1 MKRRITKQIKVG
13 KVGIGSDYPI
23 SVQSMTTTKTRNTDE
38 TIQQVYELANNGA
51 DIVRVT
57 CNDIEAAKSLV
68 NISTRSPVPIIAD
81 IHFQYKLALAA
92 IEAGVQG
99 LRLNPGNIRNEKHIK
114 AVAKEALL
122 ANVPIRIGVNAGSL
136 DKDISKKYG
145 DSTPKALVESAL
157 KELKYLEEVE
167 FHNIKISVKHSNV
180 PLMIESYRLLSEKV
194 DYPLHLG
201 VTEAGPLPGGLIKS
215 VSGISTLLSE
225 GIGDTIR
232 FSFINHMFAKWIKS
246 HRDLPMLINQ
256 WANVVRWEMRTRLFL
271 RTSEFLWQEG
281 HTAHK
286 TQEEAT
292 SEALQMLDI
301 YAEFA
306 ENAAGVSVVKGI
318 KSANERF
325 AGATTTY
332 SIEAMMKDKKA
343 LQAGTSHEL
352 GQNFSKAFEIQYSD
366 ENNELQHPF
375 QTSWGVST
383 RLIGMIIMAHGDDK
397 GLQLPPKL
405 APTQSV
411 LIPIIPNE
419 DSKSVVLETVNKLH
433 EELRESYRMKIDDR
447 DNISPGFKFNEWELK
462 GVPLRI
468 EIGPKDIEK
477 NSVVFSRRDGVDGK
491 NSISINEVSQKLKD
505 NLDDIQSNL
514 LETSK
519 NFRKD
524 NTIHVDSKAELID
537 TLNSTP
543 GFVTC
548 YWDENTSDE
557 IEIKDLTKATLR
569 CYLLENEGSAKAVN
583 NESVEG
589 KKAIFSKAY

>member
-1 MKRRITKQIKVG
+1 MVEKITPMSEDFNEWYTDIIQQAQLADYSPVKGTMVIRPYGYSLWEGVQAYLDKKFKETGHENAYFPLFIPNSFIKKEAEHVEGFSPELATVTHAGG
-13 KVGIGSDYPI
+13 KELEEPLVVRPTS
-23 SVQSMTTTKTRNTDE
+23 E
-38 TIQQVYELANNGA
+38 TI
-51 DIVRVT
+51 
-57 CNDIEAAKSLV
+57 
-68 NISTRSPVPIIAD
+68 
-81 IHFQYKLALAA
+81 
-92 IEAGVQG
+92 
-99 LRLNPGNIRNEKHIK
+99 
-114 AVAKEALL
+114 
-122 ANVPIRIGVNAGSL
+122 
-136 DKDISKKYG
+136 
-145 DSTPKALVESAL
+145 
-157 KELKYLEEVE
+157 
-167 FHNIKISVKHSNV
+167 
-180 PLMIESYRLLSEKV
+180 
-194 DYPLHLG
+194 
-201 VTEAGPLPGGLIKS
+201 
-215 VSGISTLLSE
+215 
-225 GIGDTIR
+225 
-232 FSFINHMFAKWIKS
+232 INHMFARWIKS

-306 ENAAGVSVVKGI
+306 ENAAAVSVVKGI

-332 SIEAMMKDKKA
+332 SIEAMMKDMKA

-397 GLQLPPKL
+397 GLQLPPNL

-419 DSKSVVLETVNKLH
+419 DSKSLVLETVNNLH
-433 EELRESYRMKIDDR
+433 EELRKDYRIKIDDR
-447 DNISPGFKFNEWELK
+447 DNLSPGFKFNEWELK

-468 EIGPKDIEK
+468 EIGPKDIEN
-477 NSVVFSRRDGVDGK
+477 NSVVFSRRDGVNGK
-491 NSISINEVSQKLKD
+491 SSISIDDVSQKLKE

-519 NFRKD
+519 NFRKE

-569 CYLLENEGSAKAVN
+569 CYLLENGGSAKAVN
-583 NESVEG
+583 DESVEG

>member
-1 MKRRITKQIKVG
+1 MAKGVTPKSEDYSRWYTDIITKAEMA
-13 KVGIGSDYPI
+13 DYGPVKGTMVI
-23 SVQSMTTTKTRNTDE
+23 RPYGYSLWEGVQSYLDKKFKETGHENAYFPLFIPNSFIQKEAEHVEGFSPELATVTHAGGKELEEPLVVRPTSE
-38 TIQQVYELANNGA
+38 TI
-51 DIVRVT
+51 
-57 CNDIEAAKSLV
+57 
-68 NISTRSPVPIIAD
+68 
-81 IHFQYKLALAA
+81 
-92 IEAGVQG
+92 
-99 LRLNPGNIRNEKHIK
+99 
-114 AVAKEALL
+114 
-122 ANVPIRIGVNAGSL
+122 
-136 DKDISKKYG
+136 
-145 DSTPKALVESAL
+145 
-157 KELKYLEEVE
+157 
-167 FHNIKISVKHSNV
+167 
-180 PLMIESYRLLSEKV
+180 
-194 DYPLHLG
+194 
-201 VTEAGPLPGGLIKS
+201 
-215 VSGISTLLSE
+215 
-225 GIGDTIR
+225 
-232 FSFINHMFAKWIKS
+232 INHMFAKWIKS

-292 SEALQMLDI
+292 NEALQMLDI

>member
-1 MKRRITKQIKVG
+1 MVEKITPMSEDFNEWYTDIIQQAQLADYSPVKGTMVIRPYGYSLWEGVQAYLDKKFKETGHENAYFPLFIPNSFIQKEAEHVEGFSPELATVTHAGG
-13 KVGIGSDYPI
+13 KELEEPLVVRPTS
-23 SVQSMTTTKTRNTDE
+23 E
-38 TIQQVYELANNGA
+38 TI
-51 DIVRVT
+51 
-57 CNDIEAAKSLV
+57 
-68 NISTRSPVPIIAD
+68 
-81 IHFQYKLALAA
+81 
-92 IEAGVQG
+92 
-99 LRLNPGNIRNEKHIK
+99 
-114 AVAKEALL
+114 
-122 ANVPIRIGVNAGSL
+122 
-136 DKDISKKYG
+136 
-145 DSTPKALVESAL
+145 
-157 KELKYLEEVE
+157 
-167 FHNIKISVKHSNV
+167 
-180 PLMIESYRLLSEKV
+180 
-194 DYPLHLG
+194 
-201 VTEAGPLPGGLIKS
+201 
-215 VSGISTLLSE
+215 
-225 GIGDTIR
+225 
-232 FSFINHMFAKWIKS
+232 INHMFAKWIKS
-246 HRDLPMLINQ
+246 HRDLPMLVNQ

-419 DSKSVVLETVNKLH
+419 DSKSIVLETVNKLH

-569 CYLLENEGSAKAVN
+569 CYLLENEGPAKAVN

>member
-1 MKRRITKQIKVG
+1 MVEKITPMSEDFNEWYTDIIQQAQLADYSPVKGTMVIRPYGYSLWEGVQAYLDKKFKETGHENAYFPLFIPNSFIKKEAEHVEGFSPELATVTHAGG
-13 KVGIGSDYPI
+13 KELEEPLVVRPTS
-23 SVQSMTTTKTRNTDE
+23 E
-38 TIQQVYELANNGA
+38 TI
-51 DIVRVT
+51 
-57 CNDIEAAKSLV
+57 
-68 NISTRSPVPIIAD
+68 
-81 IHFQYKLALAA
+81 
-92 IEAGVQG
+92 
-99 LRLNPGNIRNEKHIK
+99 
-114 AVAKEALL
+114 
-122 ANVPIRIGVNAGSL
+122 
-136 DKDISKKYG
+136 
-145 DSTPKALVESAL
+145 
-157 KELKYLEEVE
+157 
-167 FHNIKISVKHSNV
+167 
-180 PLMIESYRLLSEKV
+180 
-194 DYPLHLG
+194 
-201 VTEAGPLPGGLIKS
+201 
-215 VSGISTLLSE
+215 
-225 GIGDTIR
+225 
-232 FSFINHMFAKWIKS
+232 INHMFARWIKS

-306 ENAAGVSVVKGI
+306 ENAAAVSVVKGI

-332 SIEAMMKDKKA
+332 SIEAMMKDMKA

-397 GLQLPPKL
+397 GLQLPPNL

-419 DSKSVVLETVNKLH
+419 DSKSIVLETVNNLH
-433 EELRESYRMKIDDR
+433 EELRKDYRIKIDDR

-468 EIGPKDIEK
+468 EIGPKDIEN
-477 NSVVFSRRDGVDGK
+477 NSVVFSRRDGVNGK
-491 NSISINEVSQKLKD
+491 SSISIDDLSQKLKE

-519 NFRKD
+519 NFRKE

-569 CYLLENEGSAKAVN
+569 CYLLDNEDSAKSVN

-589 KKAIFSKAY
+589 RKAIFSKAY

>member
-1 MKRRITKQIKVG
+1 MVEKITPMSEDFNEWYTDIIQQAQLADYSPVKGTMVIRPYGYSLWEGVQAYLDKKFKETGHENAYFPLFIPNSFIQKEAEHVEGFSPELATVTHAGG
-13 KVGIGSDYPI
+13 KELEEPLVVRPTS
-23 SVQSMTTTKTRNTDE
+23 E
-38 TIQQVYELANNGA
+38 TI
-51 DIVRVT
+51 
-57 CNDIEAAKSLV
+57 
-68 NISTRSPVPIIAD
+68 
-81 IHFQYKLALAA
+81 
-92 IEAGVQG
+92 
-99 LRLNPGNIRNEKHIK
+99 
-114 AVAKEALL
+114 
-122 ANVPIRIGVNAGSL
+122 
-136 DKDISKKYG
+136 
-145 DSTPKALVESAL
+145 
-157 KELKYLEEVE
+157 
-167 FHNIKISVKHSNV
+167 
-180 PLMIESYRLLSEKV
+180 
-194 DYPLHLG
+194 
-201 VTEAGPLPGGLIKS
+201 
-215 VSGISTLLSE
+215 
-225 GIGDTIR
+225 
-232 FSFINHMFAKWIKS
+232 INHMFAKWIKS

-397 GLQLPPKL
+397 GLQLPPKI

-589 KKAIFSKAY
+589 KKVIFSKAY

>member
-1 MKRRITKQIKVG
+1 MVEKITPMSEDFNEWYTDIIQQAQLADYSPVKGTMVIRPYGYSLWEGVQAYLDKKFKETGHENAYFPLFIPNSFIQKEAEHVEGFSPELATVTHAGG
-13 KVGIGSDYPI
+13 KELEEPLVVRPTS
-23 SVQSMTTTKTRNTDE
+23 E
-38 TIQQVYELANNGA
+38 TI
-51 DIVRVT
+51 
-57 CNDIEAAKSLV
+57 
-68 NISTRSPVPIIAD
+68 
-81 IHFQYKLALAA
+81 
-92 IEAGVQG
+92 
-99 LRLNPGNIRNEKHIK
+99 
-114 AVAKEALL
+114 
-122 ANVPIRIGVNAGSL
+122 
-136 DKDISKKYG
+136 
-145 DSTPKALVESAL
+145 
-157 KELKYLEEVE
+157 
-167 FHNIKISVKHSNV
+167 
-180 PLMIESYRLLSEKV
+180 
-194 DYPLHLG
+194 
-201 VTEAGPLPGGLIKS
+201 
-215 VSGISTLLSE
+215 
-225 GIGDTIR
+225 
-232 FSFINHMFAKWIKS
+232 INHMFAKWIKS
-246 HRDLPMLINQ
+246 HRDLPMLVNQ

-569 CYLLENEGSAKAVN
+569 CYLLELSL
-583 NESVEG
+583 
-589 KKAIFSKAY
+589 IHI

>member
-1 MKRRITKQIKVG
+1 MVEKITPMSEDFNEWYTDIIQQAQLADYSPVKGTMVIRPYGYSLWEGVQAYLDKKFKETGHENAYFPLFIPNSFIQKEAEHVEGFSPELATVTHAGG
-13 KVGIGSDYPI
+13 KELEEPLVVRPTS
-23 SVQSMTTTKTRNTDE
+23 E
-38 TIQQVYELANNGA
+38 TI
-51 DIVRVT
+51 
-57 CNDIEAAKSLV
+57 
-68 NISTRSPVPIIAD
+68 
-81 IHFQYKLALAA
+81 
-92 IEAGVQG
+92 
-99 LRLNPGNIRNEKHIK
+99 
-114 AVAKEALL
+114 
-122 ANVPIRIGVNAGSL
+122 
-136 DKDISKKYG
+136 
-145 DSTPKALVESAL
+145 
-157 KELKYLEEVE
+157 
-167 FHNIKISVKHSNV
+167 
-180 PLMIESYRLLSEKV
+180 
-194 DYPLHLG
+194 
-201 VTEAGPLPGGLIKS
+201 
-215 VSGISTLLSE
+215 
-225 GIGDTIR
+225 
-232 FSFINHMFAKWIKS
+232 INHMFAKWIKS

-491 NSISINEVSQKLKD
+491 NSISINDVSQKLKD

-557 IEIKDLTKATLR
+557 IEIKD
-569 CYLLENEGSAKAVN
+569 
-583 NESVEG
+583 
-589 KKAIFSKAY
+589 

>member
-1 MKRRITKQIKVG
+1 MVEKITPMSEDFNEWYTDIIQQAQLADYSPVKGTMVIRPYGYSLWEGVQAYLDKKFKETGHENAYFPLFIPNSFIQKEAEHVEGFSPELATVTHAGG
-13 KVGIGSDYPI
+13 KELEEPLVVRPTS
-23 SVQSMTTTKTRNTDE
+23 E
-38 TIQQVYELANNGA
+38 TI
-51 DIVRVT
+51 
-57 CNDIEAAKSLV
+57 
-68 NISTRSPVPIIAD
+68 
-81 IHFQYKLALAA
+81 
-92 IEAGVQG
+92 
-99 LRLNPGNIRNEKHIK
+99 
-114 AVAKEALL
+114 
-122 ANVPIRIGVNAGSL
+122 
-136 DKDISKKYG
+136 
-145 DSTPKALVESAL
+145 
-157 KELKYLEEVE
+157 
-167 FHNIKISVKHSNV
+167 
-180 PLMIESYRLLSEKV
+180 
-194 DYPLHLG
+194 
-201 VTEAGPLPGGLIKS
+201 
-215 VSGISTLLSE
+215 
-225 GIGDTIR
+225 
-232 FSFINHMFAKWIKS
+232 INHMFAKWIKS
-246 HRDLPMLINQ
+246 YRDLPMLVNQ

-433 EELRESYRMKIDDR
+433 EELRESYRIKIDDR

-514 LETSK
+514 LDTSK
-519 NFRKD
+519 HFRKD
-524 NTIHVDSKAELID
+524 NTIHVDSKSELID

>member
-1 MKRRITKQIKVG
+1 MVEKITPMSEDFNEWYTDIIQQAQLADYSPVKGTMVIRPYGYSLWEGVQAYLDKKFKETGHENAYFPLFIPNSFIQKEAEHVEGFSPELATVTHAGG
-13 KVGIGSDYPI
+13 KELEEPLVVRPTS
-23 SVQSMTTTKTRNTDE
+23 E
-38 TIQQVYELANNGA
+38 TI
-51 DIVRVT
+51 
-57 CNDIEAAKSLV
+57 
-68 NISTRSPVPIIAD
+68 
-81 IHFQYKLALAA
+81 
-92 IEAGVQG
+92 
-99 LRLNPGNIRNEKHIK
+99 
-114 AVAKEALL
+114 
-122 ANVPIRIGVNAGSL
+122 
-136 DKDISKKYG
+136 
-145 DSTPKALVESAL
+145 
-157 KELKYLEEVE
+157 
-167 FHNIKISVKHSNV
+167 
-180 PLMIESYRLLSEKV
+180 
-194 DYPLHLG
+194 
-201 VTEAGPLPGGLIKS
+201 
-215 VSGISTLLSE
+215 
-225 GIGDTIR
+225 
-232 FSFINHMFAKWIKS
+232 INHMFAKWIKS
-246 HRDLPMLINQ
+246 HRDLPMLVNQ

-491 NSISINEVSQKLKD
+491 NAISINEVSQKLKD

-569 CYLLENEGSAKAVN
+569 CYLLENEGSAKAVK

>member
-1 MKRRITKQIKVG
+1 MVEKITPMSEDFNEWYTDIIQQAQLADYSPVKGTMVIRPYGYSLWEGVQAYLDKKFKETGHENAYFPLFIPNSFIKKEAEHVEGFSPELATVTHAGG
-13 KVGIGSDYPI
+13 KELEEPLVVRPTS
-23 SVQSMTTTKTRNTDE
+23 E
-38 TIQQVYELANNGA
+38 TI
-51 DIVRVT
+51 
-57 CNDIEAAKSLV
+57 
-68 NISTRSPVPIIAD
+68 
-81 IHFQYKLALAA
+81 
-92 IEAGVQG
+92 
-99 LRLNPGNIRNEKHIK
+99 
-114 AVAKEALL
+114 
-122 ANVPIRIGVNAGSL
+122 
-136 DKDISKKYG
+136 
-145 DSTPKALVESAL
+145 
-157 KELKYLEEVE
+157 
-167 FHNIKISVKHSNV
+167 
-180 PLMIESYRLLSEKV
+180 
-194 DYPLHLG
+194 
-201 VTEAGPLPGGLIKS
+201 
-215 VSGISTLLSE
+215 
-225 GIGDTIR
+225 
-232 FSFINHMFAKWIKS
+232 INHMFARWIKS

-306 ENAAGVSVVKGI
+306 ENAAAVSVVKGI

-332 SIEAMMKDKKA
+332 SIEAMMKDMKA

-397 GLQLPPKL
+397 GLQLPPNL

-419 DSKSVVLETVNKLH
+419 DSKSIVLETVNNLH
-433 EELRESYRMKIDDR
+433 EELRKDYRIKIDDR

-468 EIGPKDIEK
+468 EIGPKDIEN
-477 NSVVFSRRDGVDGK
+477 NSVVFSRRDGVNGK
-491 NSISINEVSQKLKD
+491 SSISIDDVSQKLKE

-519 NFRKD
+519 NFRKE

-569 CYLLENEGSAKAVN
+569 CYLLDNEDSAKSVN

-589 KKAIFSKAY
+589 KKVIFSKAY

>member
-1 MKRRITKQIKVG
+1 MVEKITPMSEDFNEWYTDIIQQAQLADYSPVKGTMVIRPYGYSLWEGVQAYLDKKFKETGHENAYFPLFIPNSFIKKEAEHVEGFSPELATVTHAGG
-13 KVGIGSDYPI
+13 KELEEPLVVRPTS
-23 SVQSMTTTKTRNTDE
+23 E
-38 TIQQVYELANNGA
+38 TI
-51 DIVRVT
+51 
-57 CNDIEAAKSLV
+57 
-68 NISTRSPVPIIAD
+68 
-81 IHFQYKLALAA
+81 
-92 IEAGVQG
+92 
-99 LRLNPGNIRNEKHIK
+99 
-114 AVAKEALL
+114 
-122 ANVPIRIGVNAGSL
+122 
-136 DKDISKKYG
+136 
-145 DSTPKALVESAL
+145 
-157 KELKYLEEVE
+157 
-167 FHNIKISVKHSNV
+167 
-180 PLMIESYRLLSEKV
+180 
-194 DYPLHLG
+194 
-201 VTEAGPLPGGLIKS
+201 
-215 VSGISTLLSE
+215 
-225 GIGDTIR
+225 
-232 FSFINHMFAKWIKS
+232 INHMFARWIKS

-306 ENAAGVSVVKGI
+306 ENAAAVSVVKGI
-318 KSANERF
+318 KSSNERF

-332 SIEAMMKDKKA
+332 SIEAMMKDMKA

-366 ENNELQHPF
+366 ENNELQHPY

-397 GLQLPPKL
+397 GLQLPPNL

-419 DSKSVVLETVNKLH
+419 DSKSIVLETVNNLH
-433 EELRESYRMKIDDR
+433 EELRKDYRIKIDDR

-468 EIGPKDIEK
+468 EIGPKDIEN
-477 NSVVFSRRDGVDGK
+477 NSVVFSRRDGVNGK
-491 NSISINEVSQKLKD
+491 SSISIDDVSQKLKE

-519 NFRKD
+519 NFRKE

-569 CYLLENEGSAKAVN
+569 CYLLDNEDSAKSVN

>member
-1 MKRRITKQIKVG
+1 MVEKITPMSEDFNEWYTDIIQQAQLADYSPVKGTMVIRPYGYSLWEGVQAYLDKKFKETGHENAYFPLFIPNSFIQKEAEHVEGFSPELATVTHAGG
-13 KVGIGSDYPI
+13 KELEEPLVVRPTS
-23 SVQSMTTTKTRNTDE
+23 E
-38 TIQQVYELANNGA
+38 TI
-51 DIVRVT
+51 
-57 CNDIEAAKSLV
+57 
-68 NISTRSPVPIIAD
+68 
-81 IHFQYKLALAA
+81 
-92 IEAGVQG
+92 
-99 LRLNPGNIRNEKHIK
+99 
-114 AVAKEALL
+114 
-122 ANVPIRIGVNAGSL
+122 
-136 DKDISKKYG
+136 
-145 DSTPKALVESAL
+145 
-157 KELKYLEEVE
+157 
-167 FHNIKISVKHSNV
+167 
-180 PLMIESYRLLSEKV
+180 
-194 DYPLHLG
+194 
-201 VTEAGPLPGGLIKS
+201 
-215 VSGISTLLSE
+215 
-225 GIGDTIR
+225 
-232 FSFINHMFAKWIKS
+232 INHMFAKWIKS

-433 EELRESYRMKIDDR
+433 KELRESYRMKIDDR

-491 NSISINEVSQKLKD
+491 NSISINDVSQKLKD

>member
-1 MKRRITKQIKVG
+1 MVEKITPMSEDFNEWYTDIIQQAQLADYSPVKGTMVIRPYGYSLWEGVQAYLDKKFKETGHENAYFPLFIPNSFIKKEAEHVEGFSPELATVTHAGG
-13 KVGIGSDYPI
+13 KELEEPLVVRPTS
-23 SVQSMTTTKTRNTDE
+23 E
-38 TIQQVYELANNGA
+38 TI
-51 DIVRVT
+51 
-57 CNDIEAAKSLV
+57 
-68 NISTRSPVPIIAD
+68 
-81 IHFQYKLALAA
+81 
-92 IEAGVQG
+92 
-99 LRLNPGNIRNEKHIK
+99 
-114 AVAKEALL
+114 
-122 ANVPIRIGVNAGSL
+122 
-136 DKDISKKYG
+136 
-145 DSTPKALVESAL
+145 
-157 KELKYLEEVE
+157 
-167 FHNIKISVKHSNV
+167 
-180 PLMIESYRLLSEKV
+180 
-194 DYPLHLG
+194 
-201 VTEAGPLPGGLIKS
+201 
-215 VSGISTLLSE
+215 
-225 GIGDTIR
+225 
-232 FSFINHMFAKWIKS
+232 INHMFARWIKS

-306 ENAAGVSVVKGI
+306 ENAAAVSVVKGI

-332 SIEAMMKDKKA
+332 SIEAMMKDMKA

-397 GLQLPPKL
+397 GLQLPPNL

-419 DSKSVVLETVNKLH
+419 DSKSVVLETVNNLH
-433 EELRESYRMKIDDR
+433 EELRKDYRIKIDDR

-468 EIGPKDIEK
+468 EIGPKDIEN
-477 NSVVFSRRDGVDGK
+477 NSVVFSRRDGVNGK
-491 NSISINEVSQKLKD
+491 SSISIDDVSQKLKE

-519 NFRKD
+519 NFRKE

-557 IEIKDLTKATLR
+557 IEVKDLTKATLR
-569 CYLLENEGSAKAVN
+569 CYLLDNEDSAKSVN